1 MPAADMPTDRAAY
14 DSSGSPQGPDGRLI
28 AAAVVLLALNLRT
41 LIASLPPLL
50 PDIRDDLHLSATV
63 AGLLTTLPVVCF
75 GAFAPVLPRLAR
87 RVSLERILVG
97 CAALTVVS
105 AALRGAGTTAALFLG
120 SLLAGIA
127 VAIAQG
133 ALPILI
139 RTRYTAQTG
148 RLMGAYSMALP
159 LGATLAAAAAVPL
172 ANVLGHSW
180 PRSLAFWLVPAVPA
194 ALVWSSIARRGETLL
209 EGPMPQS
216 LHLDPRAWSVAL
228 YFGLQSASFYAGL
241 AWIPEILVSNDY
253 SDASAGALQAIG
265 SLVSMAPAFLVPIL
279 AARLGHQ
286 LQILTAVV
294 AATSAGVLGLLLAPG
309 AGLLW
314 VGLIGVGQ
322 GGMLGLALILPVL
335 RARSAQSVASLT
347 AMALCI
353 GYIVAAAGPWI
364 LGLVHDA
371 SGSWSAALVAFLAI
385 TLSQLVPG
393 VPACRARLLA

>member
-1 MPAADMPTDRAAY
+1 MPAADMPTDCAASG
-14 DSSGSPQGPDGRLI
+14 SSGSPPDPDGRLI

-87 RVSLERILVG
+87 RVSLEGILAG
-97 CAALTVVS
+97 CAVVTIVA
-105 AALRGAGTTAALFLG
+105 AALRGAGTTGALFVG
-120 SLLAGIA
+120 SLLAGVA

-139 RTRYTAQTG
+139 RTRFTAHTG

-172 ANVLGHSW
+172 AHLLGHSW

-194 ALVWSSIARRGETLL
+194 ALVWSAIARGGRTLL
-209 EGPMPQS
+209 EGPASPS
-216 LHLDPRAWSVAL
+216 LHLEPLAWSVAL
-228 YFGLQSASFYAGL
+228 YFGFQSAGFYAGL

-253 SDASAGALQAIG
+253 SETSAGALQAVG
-265 SLVSMAPAFLVPIL
+265 SLVSMAPAFAVPIL

-286 LQILTAVV
+286 LQILIAVV
-294 AATSAGVLGLLLAPG
+294 AAASAGVLGLLVAPS

-314 VGLIGVGQ
+314 VALIGVGQ

-347 AMALCI
+347 AMALCV

-371 SGSWSAALVAFLAI
+371 SGSWSAALVAFLII
-385 TLSQLVPG
+385 TLAQLAPG
-393 VPACRARLLA
+393 AHACRARLLG

>member
-1 MPAADMPTDRAAY
+1 VSR
-14 DSSGSPQGPDGRLI
+14 GRLV

-87 RVSLERILVG
+87 RVSLERILVA
-97 CAALTVVS
+97 CAAVTVVA
-105 AALRGAGTTAALFLG
+105 AALRGVGTTVALFVG

-139 RTRYTAQTG
+139 RTRFTASTG

-172 ANVLGHSW
+172 AHLFGHSW
-180 PRSLAFWLVPAVPA
+180 PRSLAFWLLPAVPA
-194 ALVWSSIARRGETLL
+194 VLVWTSIARQGETLL
-209 EGPMPQS
+209 EGPPPES
-216 LHLDPRAWSVAL
+216 LRLHPLAWSVAL
-228 YFGLQSASFYAGL
+228 YFGAQSASFYAGL
-241 AWIPEILVSNDY
+241 AWIPEILVANDY
-253 SDASAGALQAIG
+253 SETSAGALQAAG
-265 SLVSMAPAFLVPIL
+265 SLVSMVPAFAVPIL

-286 LQILTAVV
+286 LQILVAVV
-294 AATSAGVLGLLLAPG
+294 ATTSAGVIGLLVAPG
-309 AGLLW
+309 AGLVW
-314 VGLIGVGQ
+314 VALIGIGQ

-335 RARSAQSVASLT
+335 RATTAQSVASLT
-347 AMALCI
+347 AMALCV
-353 GYIVAAAGPWI
+353 GYVVAAAGPWI

-371 SGSWSAALVAFLAI
+371 SGSWSAALVALLAI
-385 TLSQLVPG
+385 TLVQLVPG
-393 VPACRARLLA
+393 AHACRARVVG